1 MAGVIVVVAVASSI
15 TAMLFVR
22 RRAPEGSFFTD
33 GDRASGVFG
42 VLAGGFA
49 IFAGFVIF
57 LAFTTYDQSRAGAE
71 AEALLVVQQY
81 ETAQFLAPA
90 TRDRLAGELT
100 CYGRSV
106 VEREWPL
113 MEKGELGD
121 TINPWGVALF
131 RTIRA
136 AETPTFAEET
146 AFAKWL
152 DQTSDREE
160 ARRDRVYGAAGVIPA
175 TLWIVLLLAAAI
187 IFCFMLFFADPA
199 EMKRSQAMLV
209 GSATAVVTVT
219 LLAIFA
225 LDNPYRPGLGSVK
238 PVAME
243 RSAPTPRR
251 GARRA
256 RRDGTATLRRERRRA
271 MTDRTEIVATVLLS
285 LAAVATAWSGY
296 QATRWNGEQTKA
308 SSRTNAIR
316 IDAAR
321 AQGLAEAQ
329 KEVDVATFIQWIDA
343 YAQDQT
349 ELKEFYE
356 TRFRAEF
363 KPAFAAW
370 LATEPLTN
378 PDAPPTPFVMP
389 QYRLAAEAEAEQLDA
404 DAEVSSAQVRR
415 NIQRASNYVLGVVLF
430 SVSLF
435 FAGMSTK
442 LDELRLRRFALG
454 VGCTLFL
461 GTVIW
466 LATQPISISI

>member
-1 MAGVIVVVAVASSI
+1 MAGVIVLVVVASSMA
-15 TAMLFVR
+15 AMLFVR
-22 RRAPEGSFFTD
+22 GRAPEGSFFTD

-81 ETAQFLAPA
+81 ETAQFLAPE

-106 VEREWPL
+106 VGQEWPL
-113 MEKGELGD
+113 MKKGELGD

-160 ARRDRVYGAAGVIPA
+160 ARRDRVYGAAGVIPV

-209 GSATAVVTVT
+209 GSATAVVSVT

-243 RSAPTPRR
+243 RS
-251 GARRA
+251 
-256 RRDGTATLRRERRRA
+256 LR
-271 MTDRTEIVATVLLS
+271 L
-285 LAAVATAWSGY
+285 
-296 QATRWNGEQTKA
+296 
-308 SSRTNAIR
+308 
-316 IDAAR
+316 
-321 AQGLAEAQ
+321 
-329 KEVDVATFIQWIDA
+329 
-343 YAQDQT
+343 
-349 ELKEFYE
+349 
-356 TRFRAEF
+356 
-363 KPAFAAW
+363 
-370 LATEPLTN
+370 
-378 PDAPPTPFVMP
+378 
-389 QYRLAAEAEAEQLDA
+389 
-404 DAEVSSAQVRR
+404 
-415 NIQRASNYVLGVVLF
+415 
-430 SVSLF
+430 
-435 FAGMSTK
+435 
-442 LDELRLRRFALG
+442 LDEVRVALG
-454 VGCTLFL
+454 ET
-461 GTVIW
+461 
-466 LATQPISISI
+466 AQPPCDENGVER